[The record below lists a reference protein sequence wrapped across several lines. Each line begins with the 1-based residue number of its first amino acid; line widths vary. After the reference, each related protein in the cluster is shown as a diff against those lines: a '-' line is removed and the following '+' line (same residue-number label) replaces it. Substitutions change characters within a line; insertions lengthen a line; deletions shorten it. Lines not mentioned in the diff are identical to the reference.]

1 MKLEQK
7 IMGGIANFVIRY
19 HKIIP
24 IAAVVLLVLSAI
36 AAQNIRVTTRM
47 EDMLP
52 YDNPQVQSIHEID
65 EAFNSGMSLMIT
77 VEGKDKKRMAEA
89 AETFAAA
96 VRRNPEAMQY
106 VKTINLKMDREFV
119 TQWGLMLQKAEDL
132 EQSRDTFARLNLLP
146 FLTSLNDSFE
156 QTYTG
161 EEAEE
166 EISTHRQES
175 EAVAMLNQLEAFFGL
190 LREYLENPSE
200 TGAETTGKQL
210 AETFLYGDL
219 YGFSPDNTMLL
230 FSILPNFS
238 VDDIQKM
245 IDMTNIIKRIRRDIQ
260 QQFPDVTVAY
270 TGEVAIGADEQEAL
284 GFDLLV
290 PALVALVVILLLFIF
305 SFNPIRSVVFA
316 LIVLIFGIVYTYGL
330 LGFTF
335 KEITMLTSFMA
346 VMLIGLGIDYGIQLV
361 TNYTT
366 YRASGLEPKEALRNM
381 YVRSGMGTFLAALT
395 TAIGFFVMAAT
406 GSKALAEF
414 GVLAGMGIISCFIAL
429 FFILPSVLFWFVKRD
444 PAKARIPKVEYR
456 FIAQLGKTTFRHK
469 WLTLAVGLVVTG
481 GLLAAAFL
489 NRMEYDVMKLEPA
502 QMTSIKMYYK
512 VLDEFDIN
520 IMSAMAVADSVEEA
534 RQLQEALEQ
543 ESLIAEVVSV
553 AQFIPSDQ
561 QQVARL
567 DEIRKIRAMGSR
579 YVADYSYTPERVEE
593 LAYQVQRL
601 EWNVIE
607 IGDLSVAGLGENNKI
622 VSKRNQMIR
631 EILGAEVGEPG
642 AEVFQMVIQLIQD
655 NPEATAR
662 AVTNLDRS
670 FAVEMDRIV
679 AAMAQVDRKIRLQDL
694 PEQYAKQFLEEGG
707 SRNLVF
713 AYPVKSATIDKEGM
727 LRFNERMAQISP
739 KITGWV
745 PVLVSWSEDVE
756 SGSKKAALFIF
767 LVVFA
772 VMVITFRSFR
782 YAILAAV
789 PLLAGMIWMLGIYPL
804 LGLKLNMINI
814 AVIPLVI
821 GMGIDFGIHI
831 VHRFRVERD
840 LETVYQFTGKAV
852 FLSALTTMI
861 GFGSLALIGSF
872 PSIASIGAV
881 LFLGIATCLI
891 ATLVLLPA
899 LLSFVRR

>member
-1 MKLEQK
+1 MKFEQK
-7 IMGGIANFVIRY
+7 VMGGIADFVIRY

-24 IAAVVLLVLSAI
+24 IAAIVLLLLSAI
-36 AAQNIRVTTRM
+36 AAQNIRVTTQM

-77 VEGKDKKRMAEA
+77 VEGRDKKRMAAA
-89 AETFAAA
+89 AEAFAAA
-96 VRRNPEAMQY
+96 VRNSPEAMQY
-106 VKTINLKMDREFV
+106 VKTISLKMDREFV
-119 TQWGLMLQKAEDL
+119 TKWGLMLQKAEDL
-132 EQSRDTFARLNLLP
+132 ERSRDTFAELNLLP
-146 FLTSLNDSFE
+146 FLTSVNDSFE
-156 QTYTG
+156 RTYTG

-190 LREYLENPSE
+190 LRVYLENPTE
-200 TGAETTGKQL
+200 TGPETTGKQL

-219 YGFSPDNTMLL
+219 YGYSPDNSMLL

-238 VDDIQKM
+238 IDDIQKM
-245 IDMTNIIKRIRRDIQ
+245 IDMTNVIKEIRRNIQ
-260 QQFPDVTVAY
+260 QQFPDVAVAY
-270 TGEVAIGADEQEAL
+270 TGEVAVGADEQEAM
-284 GFDLLV
+284 GFDMLV

-305 SFNPIRSVVFA
+305 SFNPIRSIVFA
-316 LIVLIFGIVYTYGL
+316 LVVLIFGIVYTYGL
-330 LGFTF
+330 LGITF

-366 YRASGLEPKEALRNM
+366 YRASGLDPREALRNM

-429 FFILPSVLFWFVKRD
+429 FFILPSVLLWFVKRD
-444 PAKARIPKVEYR
+444 PAMARLPKVEYR
-456 FIAQLGKTTFRHK
+456 FIARLGKATFRHR
-469 WLTLAVGLVVTG
+469 WATLVVGLVVTG

-502 QMTSIKMYYK
+502 QMTSIKTYNK
-512 VLDEFDIN
+512 VLDKFDIN

-543 ESLIAEVVSV
+543 ESLVAEVASV

-561 QQVARL
+561 QQIARL
-567 DEIRKIRAMGSR
+567 DEIRKIRAQGPR
-579 YVADYSYTPERVEE
+579 YRSEYSYTPERMEE
-593 LAYQVQRL
+593 LAYEIQRL

-607 IGDLSVAGLGENNKI
+607 IGDLSVAGLGEDNKI
-622 VSKRNQMIR
+622 VAKRNQMIR
-631 EILGAEVGEPG
+631 EIFGAEVGEPG
-642 AEVFQMVIQLIQD
+642 AEVFQKVIKLIEG
-655 NPEATAR
+655 NPGATAR
-662 AVTNLDRS
+662 AIANLDRS
-670 FAVEMDRIV
+670 FAVEMDEIV
-679 AAMAQVDRKIRLQDL
+679 AAMAQVDRKIKVGDL
-694 PEQYAKQFLEEGG
+694 PEQYAKQFLEQGG

-713 AYPVKSATIDKEGM
+713 AYPVKSATINKEGM
-727 LRFNERMAQISP
+727 LRFNERMARISP

-756 SGSKKAALFIF
+756 GGSKKAALFIF

-789 PLLAGMIWMLGIYPL
+789 PLLSGMIWMLGIYPL
-804 LGLKLNMINI
+804 LGMKLNMINI

-840 LETVYQFTGKAV
+840 LETVYRFTGKAV

-872 PSIASIGAV
+872 PSIASIGAI
-881 LFLGIATCLI
+881 LFLGIATCMV
-891 ATLVLLPA
+891 ATMVLLPA

>member
-456 FIAQLGKTTFRHK
+456 FIARLGKTTFRHK

>member
-7 IMGGIANFVIRY
+7 IMGGIANFVIRW

-24 IAAVVLLVLSAI
+24 IAAVALLVLSFF
-36 AAQNIRVTTRM
+36 AAQNIRVTTQM

-52 YDNPQVQSIHEID
+52 FDDPQVQSIHEID

-77 VEGKDKKRMAEA
+77 MEGQNKKRMAEA
-89 AETFAAA
+89 AEAFAAA
-96 VRRNPEAMQY
+96 ARRSPEAMQY

-119 TQWGLMLQKAEDL
+119 TEWGLMLQKAEDL
-132 EQSRDTFARLNLLP
+132 ERSRDTFAELNLLP

-156 QTYTG
+156 RTYTG

-190 LREYLENPSE
+190 LREYLENPGE
-200 TGAETTGKQL
+200 PGAETKGKQL
-210 AETFLYGDL
+210 AETFLYGEL
-219 YGFSPDNTMLL
+219 YGFSPDNSMLL

-238 VDDIQKM
+238 VDEIQKMVDMTDEIKKIRTDIQKEYSDL
-245 IDMTNIIKRIRRDIQ
+245 I
-260 QQFPDVTVAY
+260 VAY
-270 TGEVAIGADEQEAL
+270 TGEVAVGADEQEAM

-290 PALVALVVILLLFIF
+290 PALVALVFILLLFIF
-305 SFNPIRSVVFA
+305 SFNPIRSIVFA
-316 LIVLIFGIVYTYGL
+316 LVVLVFGIVYTYGL
-330 LGFTF
+330 LGITF

-366 YRASGLEPKEALRNM
+366 YRANGLEPKEALRSM

-406 GSKALAEF
+406 GSVALAEF
-414 GVLAGMGIISCFIAL
+414 GVLAGMGIISCFVAL
-429 FFILPSVLFWFVKRD
+429 FFILPSLLLWFVKRD
-444 PAKARIPKVEYR
+444 PARARLPKVEYR
-456 FIAQLGKTTFRHK
+456 FLARLGKTTFRHR
-469 WLTLAVGLVVTG
+469 WVTLAVGLVVTG
-481 GLLAAAFL
+481 GLFAAAFL
-489 NRMEYDVMKLEPA
+489 NRMEYDMMKLEPA
-502 QMTSIKMYYK
+502 QMTSMKTYNK
-512 VLDEFDIN
+512 VLDKFDIN

-534 RQLQEALEQ
+534 RQLQEALEE
-543 ESLIAEVVSV
+543 ESLIAEVSSI
-553 AQFIPSDQ
+553 AQFIPSDR

-567 DEIRKIRAMGSR
+567 DEIRKIRAQRSR
-579 YVADYSYTPERVEE
+579 YDAGYSYTSDRMEQ
-593 LAYQVQRL
+593 LAYEIQRL

-607 IGDLSVAGLGENNKI
+607 IGDLSVAGLGEDNKI
-622 VSKRNQMIR
+622 VAKRNQMIR
-631 EILGAEVGEPG
+631 EIFGAEVGEPG
-642 AEVFQMVIQLIQD
+642 AEVFQKVIRLIEAD
-655 NPEATAR
+655 PGATAG
-662 AVTNLDRS
+662 AITTLDRS

-679 AAMAQVDRKIRLQDL
+679 AAMARVDRKIKPKDL

-707 SRNLVF
+707 RRNLVF
-713 AYPVKSATIDKEGM
+713 AYPVKSATIDKQGM

-745 PVLVSWSEDVE
+745 SVVVSWTKDVE
-756 SGSKKAALFIF
+756 SGSRKAALFIF

-789 PLLAGMIWMLGIYPL
+789 PLLVGMIWMLGIYPL
-804 LGLKLNMINI
+804 LGLKLNAINI

-831 VHRFRVERD
+831 VHRFRVEKD
-840 LETVYQFTGKAV
+840 LETVYLFTGKAV

-872 PSIASIGAV
+872 PSIASIGAI

-891 ATLVLLPA
+891 ATMVLLPA

>member
-1 MKLEQK
+1 
-7 IMGGIANFVIRY
+7 MGGIANFVIRY

-36 AAQNIRVTTRM
+36 AAQNIRVTTQM

-456 FIAQLGKTTFRHK
+456 FIARLGKTTFRHK

-767 LVVFA
+767 LVVFV

>member
-245 IDMTNIIKRIRRDIQ
+245 IDMTNIIKRLRRDIQ

-456 FIAQLGKTTFRHK
+456 FIARLGKTTFRHK

>member
-166 EISTHRQES
+166 EISTHQQES

-330 LGFTF
+330 LGFTY
-335 KEITMLTSFMA
+335 M
-346 VMLIGLGIDYGIQLV
+346 
-361 TNYTT
+361 T

-456 FIAQLGKTTFRHK
+456 FIARLGKTTFRHK

-593 LAYQVQRL
+593 LAYQIQRL

-622 VSKRNQMIR
+622 VAKRNQMIR

-782 YAILAAV
+782 YAVLAAV

>member
-24 IAAVVLLVLSAI
+24 IAAIVLLVLSLF
-36 AAQNIRVTTRM
+36 AALNIRVTTQM

-77 VEGKDKKRMAEA
+77 VEGQDKKRMAEA
-89 AETFAAA
+89 AEAFAAA
-96 VRRNPEAMQY
+96 VRNSSEAMQY

-119 TQWGLMLQKAEDL
+119 TKWALMLQKAEDL
-132 EQSRDTFARLNLLP
+132 EQSRDTFAELNLLP

-156 QTYTG
+156 KTYTG
-161 EEAEE
+161 EEAQE

-190 LREYLENPSE
+190 LREYLENP
-200 TGAETTGKQL
+200 GDPAAETTGKQL

-219 YGFSPDNTMLL
+219 YGYSPDNSMLL

-245 IDMTNIIKRIRRDIQ
+245 VDMTGVIKRIRRDIQ
-260 QQFPDVTVAY
+260 QQFPDVVVGY
-270 TGEVAIGADEQEAL
+270 TGEVAVGADEQEAM
-284 GFDLLV
+284 GFDMLV

-316 LIVLIFGIVYTYGL
+316 LVVLVFGIVYTYGL
-330 LGFTF
+330 LGITF
-335 KEITMLTSFMA
+335 QEITMLTSFMA

-366 YRASGLEPKEALRNM
+366 YRAGGLEPKEALRSM

-406 GSKALAEF
+406 GSLALAEF
-414 GVLAGMGIISCFIAL
+414 GVLAGMGILCCFIAL
-429 FFILPSVLFWFVKRD
+429 FFILPSLLLWFVKRD
-444 PAKARIPKVEYR
+444 PARARLPKVEYR
-456 FIAQLGKTTFRHK
+456 FIARLGQTTFRHK
-469 WLTLAVGLVVTG
+469 WVTLVVGLLVTG
-481 GLLAAAFL
+481 GLFAAAFL
-489 NRMEYDVMKLEPA
+489 NRMEYDMMKLEPA
-502 QMTSIKMYYK
+502 QMTSIKMYNK
-512 VLDEFDIN
+512 VLEKFDIN

-543 ESLIAEVVSV
+543 ESLIAEVSSV
-553 AQFIPSDQ
+553 AQFIPSDE

-567 DEIRKIRAMGSR
+567 DEIRKIRAQRSR
-579 YVADYSYTPERVEE
+579 YDAGYSYTPERIEE
-593 LAYQVQRL
+593 LAYQIQRL

-607 IGDLSVAGLGENNKI
+607 IGDLSVAGLGEDNKI
-622 VSKRNQMIR
+622 VAKRNRMIR
-631 EILGAEVGEPG
+631 EIFGAEVGEPG
-642 AEVFQMVIQLIQD
+642 AEVFQKVIQLI
-655 NPEATAR
+655 EADPDAAGR

-670 FAVEMDRIV
+670 FAAEMDRIV
-679 AAMAQVDRKIRLQDL
+679 TAMARVDRKIRIENL

-707 SRNLVF
+707 RRNLVF
-713 AYPVKSATIDKEGM
+713 AYPVKSATISKEGM
-727 LRFNERMAQISP
+727 FRFNERMAQISP

-745 PVLVSWSEDVE
+745 PVMVSWTEDVE

-804 LGLKLNMINI
+804 LGLKLNAINI

-831 VHRFRVERD
+831 VHRYRVERD
-840 LETVYQFTGKAV
+840 LKTVYLFTGKAV

>member
-456 FIAQLGKTTFRHK
+456 FIARLGKTTFRHK

-782 YAILAAV
+782 YAVLAAV

>member
-7 IMGGIANFVIRY
+7 IMGGIANFVIRW

-24 IAAVVLLVLSAI
+24 IAAVVLLVLSFF
-36 AAQNIRVTTRM
+36 AAQNIRVTTQM

-52 YDNPQVQSIHEID
+52 FDDPQVQAIHEID

-77 VEGKDKKRMAEA
+77 IEGQDKERMAEA
-89 AETFAAA
+89 AEAFAAA
-96 VRRNPEAMQY
+96 VRNSPETMQF
-106 VKTINLKMDREFV
+106 VKAINLKMDREFV
-119 TQWGLMLQKAEDL
+119 TEWGLMLQKAEDL
-132 EQSRDTFARLNLLP
+132 ERTRDTFAELNLLP

-156 QTYTG
+156 RTYTG

-166 EISTHRQES
+166 EISTRRQEN

-190 LREYLENPSE
+190 LREYLENPGT

-219 YGFSPDNTMLL
+219 YGFSPDNSMLL

-238 VDDIQKM
+238 VDEIQKM
-245 IDMTNIIKRIRRDIQ
+245 VDMTNEIKRIRSDIQ
-260 QQFPDVTVAY
+260 KAYPDLLVAY
-270 TGEVAIGADEQEAL
+270 TGEVAVGADEQEAM
-284 GFDLLV
+284 GFDMLV

-305 SFNPIRSVVFA
+305 SFNPIRSIVFA
-316 LIVLIFGIVYTYGL
+316 LFVLIFGIVYTYGL
-330 LGFTF
+330 LGITF

-366 YRASGLEPKEALRNM
+366 YRANGLEPTEALRSM

-406 GSKALAEF
+406 GSVALAEF
-414 GVLAGMGIISCFIAL
+414 GVLAGMGIICCFVAL
-429 FFILPSVLFWFVKRD
+429 FFILPSLLLWFVKRD
-444 PAKARIPKVEYR
+444 PARARLPKVEYR
-456 FIAQLGKTTFRHK
+456 FIARLGKTTFRHR
-469 WLTLAVGLVVTG
+469 WITLAVGLVVTG
-481 GLLAAAFL
+481 GLFAAAFL
-489 NRMEYDVMKLEPA
+489 NRMEYDMMKLEPE
-502 QMTSIKMYYK
+502 QMTSIKTYNK
-512 VLDEFDIN
+512 VLDKFDIN

-543 ESLIAEVVSV
+543 ESLIAEVGSI
-553 AQFIPSDQ
+553 AQFIPSDE

-567 DEIRKIRAMGSR
+567 DEIRKIRAQGSR
-579 YVADYSYTPERVEE
+579 FDADYSYSSDRMEQ
-593 LAYQVQRL
+593 LAYEIQRL

-607 IGDLSVAGLGENNKI
+607 IGDLSVAGLGEDNKI
-622 VSKRNQMIR
+622 VAKRNQMIR
-631 EILGAEVGEPG
+631 EIFGAEVGKPG
-642 AEVFQMVIQLIQD
+642 AEVFQKVIELIEAD
-655 NPEATAR
+655 PGATAG
-662 AVTNLDRS
+662 AITKLDRS
-670 FAVEMDRIV
+670 FAADMDRIV
-679 AAMAQVDRKIRLQDL
+679 SAMARVDRKIKVGDL

-713 AYPVKSATIDKEGM
+713 AYPVKSATISKEGM

-745 PVLVSWSEDVE
+745 PVLVSWTEDVE

-789 PLLAGMIWMLGIYPL
+789 PLLVGMIWMLGIYPL
-804 LGLKLNMINI
+804 LGLKLNAVNI

-831 VHRFRVERD
+831 VHRFRVEKD
-840 LETVYQFTGKAV
+840 LETVYLFTGKAV
-852 FLSALTTMI
+852 FLSALTTMV

-872 PSIASIGAV
+872 PSIASIGAI

-891 ATLVLLPA
+891 ATMVLLPA

>member
-1 MKLEQK
+1 MET
-7 IMGGIANFVIRY
+7 IVDIVIRY

-24 IAAVVLLVLSAI
+24 VIAIVLLVLSAI

-77 VEGKDKKRMAEA
+77 VEGHDKKRMIEA
-89 AETFAAA
+89 AEAFAAA
-96 VRRNPEAMQY
+96 VRGNPEAMQY
-106 VKTINLKMDREFV
+106 VKAINLKMDREFIRK
-119 TQWGLMLQKAEDL
+119 WGLMLQEAEDL
-132 EQSRDTFARLNLLP
+132 EESRDTFSELNLLP

-156 QTYTG
+156 RTYTG
-161 EEAEE
+161 SEAEE

-175 EAVAMLNQLEAFFGL
+175 EAVVMLNQLESFFVL
-190 LREYLENPSE
+190 LREYLEDPGE
-200 TGAETTGKQL
+200 TEAATTGKRL
-210 AETFLYGDL
+210 AETFLHGDL
-219 YGFSPDNTMLL
+219 YGFSPDNSMLL

-245 IDMTNIIKRIRRDIQ
+245 IDMTAVVKEIRRDIQ
-260 QQFPDVTVAY
+260 RQFPEVEVAY
-270 TGEVAIGADEQEAL
+270 TGEVAVGADEQEAM

-290 PALVALVVILLLFIF
+290 PALVALGVILLLFIF

-316 LIVLIFGIVYTYGL
+316 LVVLIFGILYTYGL
-330 LGFTF
+330 LGITF
-335 KEITMLTSFMA
+335 EEINMLTSFMA

-366 YRASGLEPKEALRNM
+366 YRASGLEPEKALRNM

-395 TAIGFFVMAAT
+395 TAVGFFVMAAT

-414 GVLAGMGIISCFIAL
+414 GVLAGIGIICCFLAL
-429 FFILPSVLFWFVKRD
+429 FFILPSVLYWFVKED
-444 PAKARIPKVEYR
+444 PSRGRLPKVEYR
-456 FIAQLGKTTFRHK
+456 FLARLGQSTFRHR
-469 WLTLAVGLVVTG
+469 WVTMAVGLVVSG
-481 GLLAAAFL
+481 GLLAASFL
-489 NRMEYDVMKLEPA
+489 NRMEYDMMKLEPA
-502 QMTSIKMYYK
+502 HMTSIKTYNK
-512 VLDEFDIN
+512 VLEKFDIN

-534 RQLQEALEQ
+534 RQLQEALES
-543 ESLIAEVVSV
+543 EPLIAEVSSV
-553 AQFIPSDQ
+553 ARFIPSDSEQ
-561 QQVARL
+561 AARL
-567 DEIRKIRAMGSR
+567 VEIRKIRNMGSR
-579 YVADYSYTPERVEE
+579 YVAAYAYTTRRVEE
-593 LAYQVQRL
+593 LTYQIQRL

-607 IGDLSVAGLGENNKI
+607 IGDLSVAGLGENNTI
-622 VSKRNQMIR
+622 VEKRDSMIR
-631 EILGAEVGEPG
+631 EIFGAEVGEPG
-642 AEVFQMVIQLIQD
+642 AEVFQKVIEVIEGD
-655 NPEATAR
+655 PEAAAR
-662 AVTNLDRS
+662 ALQELDRS
-670 FAVEMDRIV
+670 FA
-679 AAMAQVDRKIRLQDL
+679 AAMNEIVTAMARVDRKIRLRDL
-694 PEQYAKQFLEEGG
+694 PEQYAKQYLEEGG

-713 AYPVKSATIDKEGM
+713 AYPVESATVDKEGM
-727 LRFNERMAQISP
+727 LRFNKRMDQISP

-745 PVLVSWSEDVE
+745 PVVVSWTEDVE
-756 SGSKKAALFIF
+756 SGSKKAAVFIF

-804 LGLKLNMINI
+804 LGLKLNTINI

-831 VHRFRVERD
+831 VHRFRVEKD
-840 LETVYQFTGKAV
+840 LETVYLFTGKAV

-872 PSIASIGAV
+872 PSIASIGAI

-891 ATLVLLPA
+891 ATMVLLPA